1 MKIVLAHDRIVDL
14 FTISIDIMKD
24 FIQHLASL
32 SCLPTPTVNSAL
44 DDALTHLDNTLAGI
58 AAALQVE
65 YIGPYVGVE
74 TLKAHA
80 MVVRAHEWQ
89 IHHFTWSMKI
99 CSAVAEAN
107 YRAEWPA
114 QGASRLRKQR
124 IVKALPEFFAG
135 YTAAVQA
142 ADKLDTPAGQRLAA
156 INAQFNHG

>member
-1 MKIVLAHDRIVDL
+1 
-14 FTISIDIMKD
+14 MKD
-24 FIQHLASL
+24 FIQYLASQSRL
-32 SCLPTPTVNSAL
+32 DQPAVNNAL

-89 IHHFTWSMKI
+89 IHNPTWSMKI
-99 CSAVAEAN
+99 SSAVPEAN

-114 QGASRLRKQR
+114 QGASRLRKQL
-124 IVKALPEFFAG
+124 ITKALPAFFAG

-142 ADKLDTPAGQRLAA
+142 ASKLDTPAGQRLAA
-156 INAQFNHG
+156 INAQFNHA